1 MKQTLLAILLTFA
14 PVSAAPPAQ
23 LPTLPLHD
31 QFERPFSPVPYRGHV
46 LVLLYGDRAS
56 TDANKVLGEYLHVT
70 FHPTAKGLPPAQA
83 KQQPVR
89 PLADAAPGTPAP
101 EVHTVAVACCG
112 KVPGLVQ
119 GLIRGQIKS
128 GSPEVPVY
136 LDFADTMKTTFG
148 QVEKVPNLVI
158 VDRNGMVR
166 YTANGPFEPAQ
177 MTQLT
182 AIIERLRGEPV
193 K

>member
-1 MKQTLLAILLTFA
+1 MKRTMLVLLLIFA
-14 PVSAAPPAQ
+14 PVTAAPPAQ
-23 LPTLPLHD
+23 LPVLPLND
-31 QFERPFSPVPYRGHV
+31 QFERPFAPTPYRGGV

-89 PLADAAPGTPAP
+89 PLTGAAPGTPSP

-119 GLIRGQIKS
+119 SLIRGQIKS

-136 LDFADTMKTTFG
+136 LDFADTMKTVFG

-166 YTANGPFEPAQ
+166 YTANGPFEPDQ

-182 AIIERLRGEPV
+182 GIIEKLRGEAA